1 MAKDSSLYARQA
13 LVALLKAAPT
23 VDALVPVARV
33 FPAQRPPNVEWPFI
47 GVGVPVAS
55 PFVASCLDG
64 STISIAVHGY
74 AETSGTGDD
83 TVPGEDM
90 AARIVA
96 ACVAVLGGET
106 GAEVALQGLTDCPYP
121 ATAYI
126 TWTGSQVVQ
135 DGSDASAFHGF
146 ATFDITVSS

>member
-13 LVALLKAAPT
+13 VVALLKGAPT

-47 GVGVPVAS
+47 GVGVPIAA

-64 STISIAVHGY
+64 STISLAVHAY
-74 AETSGTGDD
+74 AETTGTDD
-83 TVPGEDM
+83 NTVPGEDL
-90 AARIVA
+90 ATSIIRV
-96 ACVAVLGGET
+96 CVAVLGGEE
-106 GAEVALQGLTDCPYP
+106 GAEVSLAELTDCPYP